1 MGGAISIVPK
11 ELVFFIIICVSSKK
25 SQREPQRQASK
36 IALFFSTGPV
46 LFDGD
51 GVTGAVKW
59 QHRSSTEKK

>member
-1 MGGAISIVPK
+1 M
-11 ELVFFIIICVSSKK
+11 K
-25 SQREPQRQASK
+25 SQREPQRQASE

-59 QHRSSTEKK
+59 QHRSSIEKKINS